1 MLKAEKHHTILEK
14 IDELKTRLDSL
25 RPLPQEALTK
35 IREALD
41 IEYTYESNR
50 IEGNTLTLMETA
62 LVVEEGLTISGKS
75 MREHLEAIN
84 HQEAI
89 AYIKDIA
96 KSEEPITE
104 RTILQI
110 HALILRGIN
119 RENAGCYRTV
129 PVLIA
134 GSRHVPPQPYL
145 IRKQMEDFLLRF
157 QEMEAEGIHPIDIAA
172 YLHDELVRIHPF
184 IDGNGRTS
192 RLLMNLYLLRHGYV
206 FIILKG
212 DAESKLAYYKA
223 LEASHVDKD
232 PEPFRLLTD
241 MSDNHTLLEKL
252 DGLVSRFEEVS
263 TLITDPSVIAD
274 QKRYVKL
281 TKEYKELGDLMK
293 ARKEYMQCL
302 AGLEEAKEMMNE
314 NDSEMKEMAREEAAA
329 CEARIP
335 ELEEEIKLLLIPADP
350 QDDRN
355 AILEI
360 RGGTGGDE
368 AAIFAGDLFRMY
380 SKYCERK
387 GWKLEVSSASEGA
400 SGGFKEIICS
410 VTGEKVYGTLKY
422 ESGVHRVQRVPAT
435 ETQGRVHTSAASVAV
450 LPEAEPFDV
459 EINEGEIK
467 WDTFRSSGAGGQN
480 VNKVESG
487 VRLRYNWKNPN
498 TGVVEEIL
506 IECTETRDQPKN
518 KERALARLRT
528 FIYDKEHQKYID
540 DIASKRK
547 TMVSTGDRSAKI
559 RTYNYP
565 QGRITDHRI
574 NYTIY
579 NLAAFMDG
587 DIQDCIDHLIVAE
600 NAERLKES
608 EL

>member
-1 MLKAEKHHTILEK
+1 MIENMKESMLKAEKHHTILEK

-62 LVVEEGLTISGKS
+62 LVVEKGLTISGKS

-232 PEPFRLLTD
+232 PEPFRLLVE
-241 MSDNHTLLEKL
+241 EKEIEAL
-252 DGLVSRFEEVS
+252 
-263 TLITDPSVIAD
+263 
-274 QKRYVKL
+274 QRY
-281 TKEYKELGDLMK
+281 
-293 ARKEYMQCL
+293 
-302 AGLEEAKEMMNE
+302 
-314 NDSEMKEMAREEAAA
+314 
-329 CEARIP
+329 
-335 ELEEEIKLLLIPADP
+335 IKLI
-350 QDDRN
+350 
-355 AILEI
+355 E
-360 RGGTGGDE
+360 E
-368 AAIFAGDLFRMY
+368 
-380 SKYCERK
+380 
-387 GWKLEVSSASEGA
+387 
-400 SGGFKEIICS
+400 KE
-410 VTGEKVYGTLKY
+410 
-422 ESGVHRVQRVPAT
+422 
-435 ETQGRVHTSAASVAV
+435 
-450 LPEAEPFDV
+450 
-459 EINEGEIK
+459 
-467 WDTFRSSGAGGQN
+467 
-480 VNKVESG
+480 
-487 VRLRYNWKNPN
+487 
-498 TGVVEEIL
+498 
-506 IECTETRDQPKN
+506 
-518 KERALARLRT
+518 
-528 FIYDKEHQKYID
+528 
-540 DIASKRK
+540 
-547 TMVSTGDRSAKI
+547 
-559 RTYNYP
+559 
-565 QGRITDHRI
+565 
-574 NYTIY
+574 
-579 NLAAFMDG
+579 
-587 DIQDCIDHLIVAE
+587 
-600 NAERLKES
+600 
-608 EL
+608 